1 MREKTTQSEGNRGL
15 IHHLPNFFSVLVLVS
30 CKVSLTV
37 LWILVLFVPSVF
49 VMAVVS
55 QSLSVMASFR
65 GHKYIYLFCVAG
77 CFVLSAMVTLFMSD

>member
-1 MREKTTQSEGNRGL
+1 MFL
-15 IHHLPNFFSVLVLVS
+15 
-30 CKVSLTV
+30 
-37 LWILVLFVPSVF
+37 LVLFVPSVF

-65 GHKYIYLFCVAG
+65 GNNFVGVG